1 MTQIGDIFP
10 IEKLTTPKGS
20 VSLDGSAYTVLYF
33 YPKDDTPGC
42 TIEAN
47 QFQKLKP
54 TYDKQNIRILGVSV
68 DDADSHADFC
78 EKFSLAFELVTDKD
92 AALGTELGI
101 LRPSGPR
108 GPRRQSRGPPGL
120 RGDKR
125 SAAVR
130 SWGKGTYAA
139 RLAREAAATRR
150 PRARLDSRALTPRS
164 FQVSGRLRRIW
175 TRPRSGDVAQSPRP
189 VARSAA
195 GSRGPRP

>member
-20 VSLDGSAYTVLYF
+20 VSLDASAYTVLYF

-108 GPRRQSRGPPGL
+108 HL
-120 RGDKR
+120 R
-125 SAAVR
+125 VT
-130 SWGKGTYAA
+130 WV
-139 RLAREAAATRR
+139 
-150 PRARLDSRALTPRS
+150 LDSDGKVVLYYPEVVPENHAQQILDDIAAL
-164 FQVSGRLRRIW
+164 
-175 TRPRSGDVAQSPRP
+175 
-189 VARSAA
+189 
-195 GSRGPRP
+195 

>member
-10 IEKLTTPKGS
+10 IEKLTTPKGN

-54 TYDKQNIRILGVSV
+54 TYDGRNIRILGVSV
-68 DDADSHADFC
+68 DDADSHAAFC
-78 EKFSLAFELVTDKD
+78 EKFFLAFELVTDKG

-108 GPRRQSRGPPGL
+108 HL
-120 RGDKR
+120 R
-125 SAAVR
+125 VT
-130 SWGKGTYAA
+130 WV
-139 RLAREAAATRR
+139 
-150 PRARLDSRALTPRS
+150 LDSDGKVVLYYPDVVPENHAQQILDDIAAL
-164 FQVSGRLRRIW
+164 
-175 TRPRSGDVAQSPRP
+175 
-189 VARSAA
+189 
-195 GSRGPRP
+195 

>member
-20 VSLDGSAYTVLYF
+20 VSLDASAYTVLYF

-92 AALGTELGI
+92 AAGIGHPAPVRPTPSAGHLGTRLGWQGGVV
-101 LRPSGPR
+101 LPG
-108 GPRRQSRGPPGL
+108 SRTREP
-120 RGDKR
+120 R
-125 SAAVR
+125 SAN
-130 SWGKGTYAA
+130 S
-139 RLAREAAATRR
+139 
-150 PRARLDSRALTPRS
+150 
-164 FQVSGRLRRIW
+164 
-175 TRPRSGDVAQSPRP
+175 
-189 VARSAA
+189 
-195 GSRGPRP
+195 

>member
-20 VSLDGSAYTVLYF
+20 VSLDASAYTVLYF
-33 YPKDDTPGC
+33 YPNDDTPGC

-108 GPRRQSRGPPGL
+108 HL
-120 RGDKR
+120 R
-125 SAAVR
+125 VT
-130 SWGKGTYAA
+130 WV
-139 RLAREAAATRR
+139 
-150 PRARLDSRALTPRS
+150 LDSAGKVVLYYPEVVPENHAQQILDDIAAL
-164 FQVSGRLRRIW
+164 
-175 TRPRSGDVAQSPRP
+175 
-189 VARSAA
+189 
-195 GSRGPRP
+195 

>member
-92 AALGTELGI
+92 AVLGTELGI

-108 GPRRQSRGPPGL
+108 HL
-120 RGDKR
+120 R
-125 SAAVR
+125 VT
-130 SWGKGTYAA
+130 WV
-139 RLAREAAATRR
+139 
-150 PRARLDSRALTPRS
+150 LD
-164 FQVSGRLRRIW
+164 
-175 TRPRSGDVAQSPRP
+175 
-189 VARSAA
+189 AA
-195 GSRGPRP
+195 GKVVLYYPEVVPENHAQQILDDIAAL